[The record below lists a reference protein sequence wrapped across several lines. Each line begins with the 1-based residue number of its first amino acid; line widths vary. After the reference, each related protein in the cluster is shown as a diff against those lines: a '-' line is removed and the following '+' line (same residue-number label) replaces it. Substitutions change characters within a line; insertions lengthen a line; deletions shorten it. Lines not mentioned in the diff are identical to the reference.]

1 MTFAST
7 AINKSFPGELQ
18 LDGQPVPT
26 TLRFVDGVVQLLIAG
41 DVVASWLSHE
51 VELVAVDAGY
61 ELRAEGETLHFTPM
75 QTKTFAAFLSGEPTD
90 ELELEEIPS
99 LIGPSAADEAVP
111 GEPDADRTDIPLH
124 QADSDLA
131 GATHDTVVEPV
142 ALSPI
147 DAIADDD
154 TGAAGEPDAVE
165 PTEISP
171 QGSDASTPE
180 TIDADD
186 STDSGTDHPEAWEPN
201 PTPAIAE
208 PAEPSDPQTH
218 PAPMGPDSM
227 GPDSISA
234 KFTNLI
240 GSDSDEAPSVES
252 PTEATGPDMDTLETV
267 VASLSDAAQSSD
279 AADEPA
285 PDKSKGS
292 STKDKASAFLSRLNK
307 QPVPAS
313 DGEAVATQPD
323 SGDDDTPTP
332 IDDAENLRQ
341 WRLVIVAGSV
351 VLVVLVGLVW
361 GIASVFGG
369 DPDPQVAES
378 PATTLA
384 SESGPAVVAEPE
396 APTPPAPVTSE
407 PVVED
412 AAFVGDWNRL
422 ANQYAGHMRL
432 DAQPL
437 PISAAVAPTIH
448 LIYDET
454 GTLRLDMVPTGTGS
468 DRDILVAMGLAVA
481 WADPT
486 LDPEG
491 RKNLLGALGLD
502 VDNPQLETIGGE
514 LSRNGVKYVAS
525 VGDNQIRFELT
536 PSS

>member
-18 LDGQPVPT
+18 LDDQPVPT

-51 VELVAVDAGY
+51 VELVAVDSGY

-99 LIGPSAADEAVP
+99 LIESSSTDEGVT
-111 GEPDADRTDIPLH
+111 GQTDGDQGDLPFH
-124 QADSDLA
+124 HADSDLA
-131 GATHDTVVEPV
+131 EAAHDTVDAAV
-142 ALSPI
+142 AQTAI
-147 DAIADDD
+147 DAVADDD
-154 TGAAGEPDAVE
+154 KGDADAAGAVE
-165 PTEISP
+165 ATDIPP
-171 QGSDASTPE
+171 AVPDLSTLHAVE
-180 TIDADD
+180 ADD
-186 STDSGTDHPEAWEPN
+186 STDYGTEDLEAWEAD
-201 PTPAIAE
+201 PAPAMHE
-208 PAEPSDPQTH
+208 PAAEPSDPQTL
-218 PAPMGPDSM
+218 PAAMGE
-227 GPDSISA
+227 DSISA

-240 GSDSDEAPSVES
+240 ASDTDEAPRVES
-252 PTEATGPDMDTLETV
+252 PSEAARPDGDTLESV
-267 VASLSDAAQSSD
+267 VTSLGDTTPSSD
-279 AADEPA
+279 TADKPA
-285 PDKSKGS
+285 PDTGKGS

-307 QPVPAS
+307 QPGPSSDTDPGPA
-313 DGEAVATQPD
+313 QPD

-341 WRLVIVAGSV
+341 WKLVIVAGSV

-369 DPDPQVAES
+369 EPDPQLAEP
-378 PATTLA
+378 PATTLV
-384 SESGPAVVAEPE
+384 SESGPVVVAEPD

-432 DAQPL
+432 EAQPL

-448 LIYDET
+448 LIYDDT

-486 LDPEG
+486 LNPEG

-514 LSRNGVKYVAS
+514 LSRNGVKYVAT